1 MIVLIIVTLFLF
13 SFFPSS
19 GISQEIH
26 ANISVNLELVP
37 YEQKQYL
44 SSFKD
49 DLERYINN
57 QKFLESDW
65 EGKPIP
71 VDINIVVSSLGD
83 RKYSARMVCVS
94 RRFLDSPTEDE
105 SLQIP
110 HFRIIE
116 NNWVFEYNFGANFT
130 YNLLRFD
137 RVCSIIDFY
146 MLLVIGIDLD
156 SYGETGGT
164 EAFEKAKSIVQ
175 LAASQNIEGFHTF
188 SEPGAFTKY
197 NLVRELTDPRF
208 FELRKIFF
216 SFYAD
221 GFDKLAYNRE
231 EGLKNIISALKSI
244 AEFKKN
250 KLVEPSL
257 LLQLFFD
264 THYQTLE
271 TLFNGYANSEVFDVL
286 MYLDPTHS
294 MLYLDSK
301 EGKLK

>member
-1 MIVLIIVTLFLF
+1 MIYLFLIAILISL
-13 SFFPSS
+13 SFPTSI
-19 GISQEIH
+19 ISQEIH

-37 YEQKQYL
+37 FEQRLYL
-44 SSFKD
+44 STFKD

-57 QKFLESDW
+57 QKFLEKDW

-71 VDINIVVSSLGD
+71 VDINIVVSSLGE
-83 RKYSARMVCVS
+83 RKYSAKMAIVA
-94 RRFLDSPTEDE
+94 RRVIDSPNEDE
-105 SLQIP
+105 NYQIP
-110 HFRIIE
+110 HLRIIE
-116 NNWVFEYNFGANFT
+116 NNWSFEYNFGANLT

-156 SYGETGGT
+156 SYGEIAGT

-175 LAASQNIEGFHTF
+175 LAASQNIEGFQTY

-208 FELRKIFF
+208 YELRKIFF
-216 SFYAD
+216 SFYVD
-221 GFDKLAYNRE
+221 GFDKLAYNKN
-231 EGLKNIISALKSI
+231 EGMENLISSLKAL
-244 AEFKKN
+244 AEFKRN
-250 KLVEPSL
+250 KLVESSI

-264 THYQTLE
+264 THYQTLA
-271 TLFNGYANSEVFDVL
+271 TLFNGYSQSDVFDVL

-294 MLYLDSK
+294 MLYLESK

>member
-1 MIVLIIVTLFLF
+1 MIVLLIVLIF
-13 SFFPSS
+13 SFLPNR
-19 GISQEIH
+19 GISQEIR

-44 SSFKD
+44 STFKD

-71 VDINIVVSSLGD
+71 VDINIVLSSLGD
-83 RKYSARMVCVS
+83 RKYSGKMAIVS
-94 RRFLDSPTEDE
+94 RRILDSPNEDE
-105 SLQIP
+105 SYQIP
-110 HFRIIE
+110 HLRIIE
-116 NNWVFEYNFGANFT
+116 NNWTFEYNYGANLT

-156 SYGETGGT
+156 SYEETGGT
-164 EAFEKAKSIVQ
+164 EAFEKAKSIVK
-175 LAASQNIEGFHTF
+175 LAASQNIEGFQTF
-188 SEPGAFTKY
+188 SDPGAFTKY

-216 SFYAD
+216 SFYVD
-221 GFDKLAYNRE
+221 GFDRLAYNRE
-231 EGLKNIISALKSI
+231 EGLQSIILALTSI

-250 KLVEPSL
+250 KLVESSL

-264 THYQTLE
+264 THYQTLA
-271 TLFNGYANSEVFDVL
+271 TLFNGFAESKVFDLL